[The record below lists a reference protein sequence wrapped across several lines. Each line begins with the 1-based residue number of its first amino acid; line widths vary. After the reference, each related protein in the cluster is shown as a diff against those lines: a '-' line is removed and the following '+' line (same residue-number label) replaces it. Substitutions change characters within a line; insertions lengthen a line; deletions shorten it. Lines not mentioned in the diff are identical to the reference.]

1 MAPRKILLAPLR
13 APEHRRFI
21 ASVFNGMPETVEL
34 KGLTYFDIIANPK
47 LADLGRRVFGELKA
61 QFAEDGTAPES
72 DETLQ
77 YRLRLEGWA
86 LALEVM
92 LEEVLIELEGLRGP
106 TGSAQQE
113 LV

>member
-1 MAPRKILLAPLR
+1 MATTKILLAPLR

-21 ASVFNGMPETVEL
+21 APVFNGTPESDEP

-61 QFAEDGTAPES
+61 QFADEGDTTES
-72 DETLQ
+72 EETIQ
-77 YRLRLEGWA
+77 YRIRLEGWA

-92 LEEVLIELEGLRGP
+92 LEEVLTELESLRGP
-106 TGSAQQE
+106 AAQSQQD
-113 LV
+113 LI